1 MVSMAADTR
10 ETPVL
15 DTIAAM
21 TAASIE
27 HTDLELDELLLVRIA
42 ALAAVGAPAISYLA
56 HIGPSIDA
64 GVTLDQVQDVLA
76 AVAPII
82 GTARV
87 MTAAANL
94 TDALGVAIAVA
105 EADEDDEDDDD
116 TE

>member
-1 MVSMAADTR
+1 MPADAR

-27 HTDLELDELLLVRIA
+27 RCDLAVDDLITTRIA
-42 ALAAVGAPAISYLA
+42 ALAAVGAPRISYLA
-56 HIGPSIDA
+56 HIGPSIRA
-64 GVTLDQVQDVLA
+64 GVTLEKVQNVLV

-87 MTAAANL
+87 MTAATNIGE
-94 TDALGVAIAVA
+94 ALGMAIAIAETADA
-105 EADEDDEDDDD
+105 EAAG
-116 TE
+116 TKSR